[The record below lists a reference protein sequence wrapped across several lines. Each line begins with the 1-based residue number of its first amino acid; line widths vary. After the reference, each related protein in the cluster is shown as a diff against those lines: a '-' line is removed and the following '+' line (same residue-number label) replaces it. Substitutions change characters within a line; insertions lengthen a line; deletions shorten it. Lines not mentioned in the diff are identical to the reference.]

1 MGKLSEKNGGSHSQ
15 SKKYEDRKQNEFRGW
30 GKIRFSLLTFCF
42 ITPFAFGLIANPKAK
57 TKILVVMSA
66 SDTILLDGEKKHPTG
81 VFLNEL
87 YSPVKT
93 LSEKGYEIV
102 FATPFGKK
110 VTIDPE
116 STKEKYWKSEAEKE
130 EAIRLLSSF
139 PTYSKPIS
147 LEKAMGDHQ
156 SFVGILVPGGQGLM
170 TDLLYDE
177 KIPQLLKIFHQK
189 QKPIGLVCHA
199 PALLTTLHL
208 EGENEKF
215 IFKGYK
221 VNSVTKIEE
230 WFIETF
236 VMKGT
241 PKVRNISGT
250 LKDLGME
257 YKSSFLPGRSYA
269 IRDRNLIT
277 SQNPFSGTE
286 FSELY
291 LEAVED
297 YLQMNVSLTD

>member
-1 MGKLSEKNGGSHSQ
+1 MGILNQKNGEIITQ
-15 SKKYEDRKQNEFRGW
+15 SKENKDNKQTDFLGW
-30 GKIRFSLLTFCF
+30 GKFRFYLVTLCLTSLL
-42 ITPFAFGLIANPKAK
+42 PSGLMADPEGKP
-57 TKILVVMSA
+57 KILVVMSA
-66 SDTILLDGEKKHPTG
+66 SDTILLDGVRKHPTG

-87 YSPVKT
+87 YFPVKM
-93 LSEKGYEIV
+93 LHEKGFEIV

-110 VTIDPE
+110 TTIDPE
-116 STKEKYWKSEAEKE
+116 STKEKYWKSNAEKE
-130 EAIRLLSSF
+130 EAIQLLSSF
-139 PTYSKPIS
+139 PTYKKPIT
-147 LEKAMGDHQ
+147 LEKAIGDNHT
-156 SFVGILVPGGQGLM
+156 FLGILVPGGQGLM
-170 TDLLYDE
+170 TDLLYDG
-177 KIPQLLKIFHQK
+177 KIPQLLKIFHEK

-208 EGENEKF
+208 EGENEHF

-241 PKVRNISGT
+241 PKVRNISGS
-250 LKDLGME
+250 LKDLGMD

-277 SQNPFSGTE
+277 SQNPFSGIE
-286 FSELY
+286 FSELFW
-291 LEAVED
+291 EAIQD
-297 YLQMNVSLTD
+297 YLQKNVSSTD